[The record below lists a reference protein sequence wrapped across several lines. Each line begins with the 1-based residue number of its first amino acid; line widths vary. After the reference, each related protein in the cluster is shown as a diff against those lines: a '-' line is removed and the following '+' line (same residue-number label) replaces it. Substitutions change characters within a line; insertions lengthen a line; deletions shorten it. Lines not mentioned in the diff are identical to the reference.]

1 MTEDTRLIATV
12 VIEVPVH
19 KGISLSH
26 LRQAIKKSLREVIES
41 HDLIDHSLDYE
52 LTCNFKEER
61 IHPHAEAS
69 IKWFDEHR
77 DELLKDHYG
86 EYVCL
91 DYDKIL
97 AFFPTKEE
105 ASENGYRLASG
116 RPFFIRHVVPE
127 EEERVYSFH
136 GGSTTKRE
144 LRAAGQ
150 DI

>member
-1 MTEDTRLIATV
+1 MTENTRLTATV
-12 VIEVPVH
+12 VIKIPIHEGDQSH
-19 KGISLSH
+19 IRQQIKDSLKEAIECIDGIDRS
-26 LRQAIKKSLREVIES
+26 R
-41 HDLIDHSLDYE
+41 DYE
-52 LTCNFKEER
+52 LTCNFREEQ
-61 IHPHAEAS
+61 IHPHADAS
-69 IKWFDEHR
+69 IKWFNEHR

-91 DYDKIL
+91 DYDKVL
-97 AFFPTKEE
+97 AFFPTHEE
-105 ASENGYRLASG
+105 ASESGYQLTSG
-116 RPFFIRHVVPE
+116 RPFFIRHIVPE